1 MTAKDNGGA
10 CFPLDFGITPTKGRQ
25 PSHPHRSGFF
35 CSFHATY
42 VPGYRNLE
50 FVDFGAGEDFFCGI
64 AKFYLFL
71 EIEVGNGF
79 IHIGVLPLV
88 GTAAVWLSAHY
99 QRLSLKTSNRNQ

>member
-1 MTAKDNGGA
+1 MLVCTEGN
-10 CFPLDFGITPTKGRQ
+10 TNRE
-25 PSHPHRSGFF
+25 
-35 CSFHATY
+35 CSFFWGG
-42 VPGYRNLE
+42 VVGYRGYRGDRSYRGGSTAWIGGME
-50 FVDFGAGEDFFCGI
+50 DFGAGEDFFCGI

-99 QRLSLKTSNRNQ
+99 QRLIV